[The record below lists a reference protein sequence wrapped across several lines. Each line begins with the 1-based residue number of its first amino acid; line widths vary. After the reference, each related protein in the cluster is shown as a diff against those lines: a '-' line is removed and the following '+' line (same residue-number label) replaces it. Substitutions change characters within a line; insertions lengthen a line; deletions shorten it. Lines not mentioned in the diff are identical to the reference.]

1 MMSRSKV
8 DVTENYMALAVS
20 ILGNCPPDTAFRRL
34 GETKKRPQR
43 HIQWSRE
50 LTRKAAELK
59 SSGMSWKEVFD
70 ALDIETGD
78 QERFK
83 AVVYNREEVKRQTPR
98 WTPDKVRKV
107 KRMKASGMTA
117 AEIGKEFDASQ
128 ESIYYVLKK

>member
-20 ILGNCPPDTAFRRL
+20 ILGNCPPDAAFRRL
-34 GETKKRPQR
+34 GESKKRPQ
-43 HIQWSRE
+43 HKAQFSRE

-59 SSGMSWKEVFD
+59 SSGMSWKEVYA
-70 ALDIETGD
+70 ALDIEVGD
-78 QERFK
+78 QERFR

-98 WTPDKVRKV
+98 WTQDKVRKV
-107 KRMKASGMTA
+107 KQMKASGMTA

>member
-1 MMSRSKV
+1 MNV
-8 DVTENYMALAVS
+8 NIDVTENYMALAVS
-20 ILGNCPPDTAFRRL
+20 VLGNCPPDTAFRRL

-43 HIQWSRE
+43 KAQFSRE
-50 LTRKAAELK
+50 LTRKAAEMK
-59 SSGMSWKEVFD
+59 SSGMSWKEVFA

-107 KRMKASGMTA
+107 KQMKASGMTA
-117 AEIGKEFDASQ
+117 AEIGKEFNVSDQ
-128 ESIYYVLKK
+128 CIYYALKK

>member
-1 MMSRSKV
+1 MNV
-8 DVTENYMALAVS
+8 NIDVTENYMALAASV
-20 ILGNCPPDTAFRRL
+20 LGNCPPDTAFRRL

-43 HIQWSRE
+43 
-50 LTRKAAELK
+50 KAAEMK
-59 SSGMSWKEVFD
+59 SSGMSWKEVFA

-107 KRMKASGMTA
+107 KQMKASGMTA
-117 AEIGKEFDASQ
+117 AEIGKEFNVSDQ
-128 ESIYYVLKK
+128 CIYYALKK

>member
-34 GETKKRPQR
+34 GESKKRPQ
-43 HIQWSRE
+43 HKAQFSRE

-83 AVVYNREEVKRQTPR
+83 AVVYNREEVKRQTP
-98 WTPDKVRKV
+98 
-107 KRMKASGMTA
+107 MKASGMTA
-117 AEIGKEFDASQ
+117 AEIGKEFNVSDQ
-128 ESIYYVLKK
+128 CIYYALKK